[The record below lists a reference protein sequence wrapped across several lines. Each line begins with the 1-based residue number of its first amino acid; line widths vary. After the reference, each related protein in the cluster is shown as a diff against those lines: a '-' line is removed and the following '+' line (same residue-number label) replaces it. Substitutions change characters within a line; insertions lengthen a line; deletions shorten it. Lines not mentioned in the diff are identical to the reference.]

1 MSLEIKEICD
11 AMGEYAS
18 KLMILYEMLR
28 QNGTNFTGVTYGDTI
43 NGQRYVVKVELD
55 DEEAE
60 E

>member
-11 AMGEYAS
+11 GMKENAS
-18 KLMILYEMLR
+18 KLMILYELLR
-28 QNGTNFTGVTYGDTI
+28 QKGTNFTGVTYSDTI
-43 NGQRYVVKVELD
+43 NGQKYVVKVELD